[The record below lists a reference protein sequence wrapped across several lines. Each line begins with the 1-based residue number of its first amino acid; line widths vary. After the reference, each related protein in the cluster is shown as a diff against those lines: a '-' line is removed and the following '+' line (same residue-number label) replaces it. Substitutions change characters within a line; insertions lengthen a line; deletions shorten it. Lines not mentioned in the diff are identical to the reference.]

1 MSNKLSISIFY
12 PFKNILLRERFAR
25 LNNLLLILLLI
36 LCSSSFVLQAQNPG
50 ILCTHYNVNN
60 GLLNSSVEYV
70 YVDSDGYVW
79 FATTAGLQ
87 NFDGF
92 NFTNYVY
99 NSEDSASVSYNFI
112 STLFEDRDGKIWIG
126 TLKGLDVF
134 NKDDGVFFHMK
145 NDPFNTSDST
155 INVIERGRKVIVQ
168 DAEGFLWVNTMTS
181 GLIKINTG
189 TMSVEHYHGDLEGD
203 IIYDKEQNALWI
215 ASDRLKKF
223 DILTKQLEHFYIT
236 EGVLPGVSEI
246 NSTVMDK
253 EGLIWL
259 GTNAGLVL
267 FDKETLSFH
276 SLQGYLKRLDPGTN
290 ESYSWSL
297 KPITALYEDSRGFMW
312 IAMERSLYKINK
324 RDGRY
329 SVYSH
334 EIDNP
339 TSLLDEKII
348 GIYGSRAGVLWV
360 SYKGKGVSKVKIDFK
375 DFTWYKHIP
384 GDPNS
389 ISGNIVR
396 SVHKDKKQ
404 NLWIGMYND
413 GLNRT
418 IPGERQRVLNY
429 KYDHDDR
436 NSISSDYITAIY
448 TDKGNRLWIG
458 TFDNGFCFAEN
469 IYSSDDLKFR
479 RFLFED
485 NTEVPDITEDAAGR
499 IWIATTKGFYLYD
512 PVSKQLIHYGDQVNQ
527 LPEMRGINIQ
537 SVIYEPPNV
546 FWFASWNRGLCK
558 FYVNS
563 DTLLANGSKR
573 DSLVI
578 YDNITDIKNSKI
590 DNGFVKIFKDKNNV
604 LWLASNVNGLIKA
617 TEKDGGMEFVKYDKS
632 RGAPDNS
639 VYSIAGD
646 REDNIWISTNHGLG
660 KLKTKTEHFN
670 NYYESDGILSNAF
683 VWDAGCQSADGEIF
697 FGGING
703 LIRFYPEKILNDTTT
718 YPVFISKLIVQNT
731 EVKPGDEINGRK
743 ILTKNIQYTGNITL
757 TSRERAFSL
766 DFVALNNLNPE
777 ETEYA
782 YKLEGFD
789 QDWIYTTYNR
799 RYVTYTNLSPDT
811 YKFIVK
817 ASNSDGVWNE
827 KPAILVIHIL
837 PPWWGTAFAIVSFS
851 VLFILL
857 LFLFRNL
864 ILMRVRL
871 IHDAKFEQMKR
882 EKTEELYNLKMKFF
896 TDISHEFRT
905 PLSLI
910 IAPIQNIVSK
920 AGNDPQLVKHSIL
933 IRKNADR
940 LLRLIDQVMDM
951 MKIDLNKMRLSFG
964 RGDIVGYLKELIF
977 SFEEIADQRSIIL
990 EYTSDVDSYVTWFD
1004 ENKIEKI
1011 IYNLLSNSFKFTPD
1025 KGKILVNLHI
1035 QRKSDK
1041 SAQGESVI
1049 QSQPE
1054 FIEITISDN
1063 GIGMPADYRDHLFE
1077 RFYRVDRHDSIIRR
1091 GTGIGLALTKEL
1103 VELHNGS
1110 INVESEENR
1119 GTSFVILI
1127 PAITDPT
1134 KSAEI
1139 ADIIYDGKTSQDTFP
1154 KFALSDDH
1162 EYIYKYSSGENEVVP
1177 DRKTPVI
1184 LLVEDEQ
1191 EVRDFIRGNFI
1202 KKYHVYEAPDGRK
1215 GFDMIIRLDPDIV
1228 ISDIIM
1234 PVMDGIEMCQKI
1246 KSDIRTSHI
1255 PVIMLTA
1262 RAAIESRIESLET
1275 GADAYLEKPFSMELL
1290 EIQINNLL
1298 DSRKLLRDK
1307 FSKELVIKPAD
1318 ITITSV
1324 DETFIRKAI
1333 DIADK
1338 HISDSGFGSDE
1349 FCREIGMSRSQLH
1362 RKLKAITSQPASEF
1376 IRTIRLKRAASLLKD
1391 SHLSVEEISFRT
1403 GFNSPAY
1410 FTKCFKTLFGK
1421 TPSEYSG
1428 K

>member
-1 MSNKLSISIFY
+1 
-12 PFKNILLRERFAR
+12 
-25 LNNLLLILLLI
+25 
-36 LCSSSFVLQAQNPG
+36 
-50 ILCTHYNVNN
+50 
-60 GLLNSSVEYV
+60 
-70 YVDSDGYVW
+70 
-79 FATTAGLQ
+79 
-87 NFDGF
+87 
-92 NFTNYVY
+92 
-99 NSEDSASVSYNFI
+99 
-112 STLFEDRDGKIWIG
+112 
-126 TLKGLDVF
+126 
-134 NKDDGVFFHMK
+134 
-145 NDPFNTSDST
+145 
-155 INVIERGRKVIVQ
+155 
-168 DAEGFLWVNTMTS
+168 
-181 GLIKINTG
+181 
-189 TMSVEHYHGDLEGD
+189 
-203 IIYDKEQNALWI
+203 
-215 ASDRLKKF
+215 
-223 DILTKQLEHFYIT
+223 
-236 EGVLPGVSEI
+236 
-246 NSTVMDK
+246 
-253 EGLIWL
+253 
-259 GTNAGLVL
+259 
-267 FDKETLSFH
+267 
-276 SLQGYLKRLDPGTN
+276 
-290 ESYSWSL
+290 
-297 KPITALYEDSRGFMW
+297 
-312 IAMERSLYKINK
+312 
-324 RDGRY
+324 
-329 SVYSH
+329 
-334 EIDNP
+334 
-339 TSLLDEKII
+339 
-348 GIYGSRAGVLWV
+348 
-360 SYKGKGVSKVKIDFK
+360 
-375 DFTWYKHIP
+375 
-384 GDPNS
+384 
-389 ISGNIVR
+389 
-396 SVHKDKKQ
+396 
-404 NLWIGMYND
+404 
-413 GLNRT
+413 
-418 IPGERQRVLNY
+418 
-429 KYDHDDR
+429 
-436 NSISSDYITAIY
+436 
-448 TDKGNRLWIG
+448 
-458 TFDNGFCFAEN
+458 
-469 IYSSDDLKFR
+469 
-479 RFLFED
+479 
-485 NTEVPDITEDAAGR
+485 
-499 IWIATTKGFYLYD
+499 
-512 PVSKQLIHYGDQVNQ
+512 
-527 LPEMRGINIQ
+527 
-537 SVIYEPPNV
+537 
-546 FWFASWNRGLCK
+546 
-558 FYVNS
+558 
-563 DTLLANGSKR
+563 
-573 DSLVI
+573 
-578 YDNITDIKNSKI
+578 
-590 DNGFVKIFKDKNNV
+590 
-604 LWLASNVNGLIKA
+604 
-617 TEKDGGMEFVKYDKS
+617 
-632 RGAPDNS
+632 
-639 VYSIAGD
+639 
-646 REDNIWISTNHGLG
+646 
-660 KLKTKTEHFN
+660 
-670 NYYESDGILSNAF
+670 
-683 VWDAGCQSADGEIF
+683 
-697 FGGING
+697 
-703 LIRFYPEKILNDTTT
+703 
-718 YPVFISKLIVQNT
+718 
-731 EVKPGDEINGRK
+731 
-743 ILTKNIQYTGNITL
+743 
-757 TSRERAFSL
+757 
-766 DFVALNNLNPE
+766 
-777 ETEYA
+777 
-782 YKLEGFD
+782 
-789 QDWIYTTYNR
+789 
-799 RYVTYTNLSPDT
+799 
-811 YKFIVK
+811 
-817 ASNSDGVWNE
+817 
-827 KPAILVIHIL
+827 
-837 PPWWGTAFAIVSFS
+837 
-851 VLFILL
+851 
-857 LFLFRNL
+857 
-864 ILMRVRL
+864 
-871 IHDAKFEQMKR
+871 MKR

-910 IAPIQNIVSK
+910 IAPLQNIVSK

-951 MKIDLNKMRLSFG
+951 MKIDLNKMRLSLG

-990 EYTSDVDSYVTWFD
+990 EYTTDVDSYVTWFD

-1049 QSQPE
+1049 QPQPE

-1063 GIGMPADYRDHLFE
+1063 GIGMPADYRNHLFE

-1110 INVESEENR
+1110 ISVESEENR

-1139 ADIIYDGKTSQDTFP
+1139 ADIIYDGKTYQDTFP

-1191 EVRDFIRGNFI
+1191 AVRDFIRGNFI

-1362 RKLKAITSQPASEF
+1362 RKLKAITSQSASEF
-1376 IRTIRLKRAASLLKD
+1376 IRTIRLKRAASLLED